1 MASPAIKIIPSLEEE
16 TGLPVLSSNSA
27 SLYGVLKKLGI
38 KTPIEGYGKVFKLL

>member
-1 MASPAIKIIPSLEEE
+1 MKIIPALEED

-38 KTPIEGYGKVFKLL
+38 TVPIEGYGRVFKLL